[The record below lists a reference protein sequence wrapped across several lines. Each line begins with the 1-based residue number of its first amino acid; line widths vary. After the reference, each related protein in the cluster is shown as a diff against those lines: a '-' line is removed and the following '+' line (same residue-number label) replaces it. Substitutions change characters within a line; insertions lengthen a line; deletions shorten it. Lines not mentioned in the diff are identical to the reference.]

1 MFSDK
6 EMTVKPHRRPV
17 ALAIATAAA
26 TGVVAGALVT
36 YGVPK
41 LLSTETASATPG
53 VGFASTILARGIFD
67 QSYTFGVPKVA
78 VVKRT
83 IRIKTKSGVIRR
95 TVKFNVGS
103 VQRAITCDP
112 TNPCDTAFQQ
122 ATIQPG
128 GSSGWHTHPGATYVA
143 VLQGEAT
150 IYRAVGSECVGTKL
164 GVGTGF
170 AQMPTELHS
179 VHNEG
184 TVPFVVYTLYVL
196 PRGTPNTGIRVDQ
209 PQPAVCPTIN

>member
-1 MFSDK
+1 MPMKAQRS
-6 EMTVKPHRRPV
+6 TVPV
-17 ALAIATAAA
+17 AIAVAATA
-26 TGVVAGALVT
+26 GVLAGALVA

-41 LLSTETASATPG
+41 ILSAETASATPG
-53 VGFASTILARGIFD
+53 VGFTSTLLARGIFD
-67 QSYTFGVPKVA
+67 QSYTFGTPTVVDVKRTVRIKTKDG

-83 IRIKTKSGVIRR
+83 
-95 TVKFNVGS
+95 VKFKVGS
-103 VQRAITCDP
+103 VQRAITCTP

-122 ATIQPG
+122 ALIQPG
-128 GSSGWHTHPGATYVA
+128 GSSGWHTHPGATFVA
-143 VLQGEAT
+143 VLQGEGT
-150 IYRAVGSECVGTKL
+150 IYRVTGSGCTGTKL

-184 TVPFVVYTLYVL
+184 TVPFAVYTLYVL

-209 PQPAVCPTIN
+209 PQPTACPSIN